1 MRLFV
6 KNSQLGTVQAKQRQ
20 SRTKLGIPGNP
31 DNSTMRHNNDH
42 EEI

>member
-6 KNSQLGTVQAKQRQ
+6 KNSQLGTVQAKQ
-20 SRTKLGIPGNP
+20 SRTKLRIPGNP
-31 DNSTMRHNNDH
+31 DNSSMRHNNDH

>member
-6 KNSQLGTVQAKQRQ
+6 KNSQLGTVQAKQN
-20 SRTKLGIPGNP
+20 RTKLGIPGNP
-31 DNSTMRHNNDH
+31 DDSTMRHNNDH